1 MNQILHS
8 YKPKVI
14 VPYVGIIGNI
24 PFLQSNDRY
33 VITSDQ
39 VKCKVL
45 NLYEKH
51 ICELENEIKEI
62 YKVDGWQF
70 LCKWYKAYPYMQSMV
85 FVVMELEKI

>member
-14 VPYVGIIGNI
+14 LPYIAIIGNI
-24 PFLQSNDRY
+24 PFLNSNNKK
-33 VITSDQ
+33 VKTSDG
-39 VKCKVL
+39 VCCKVV
-45 NLYEKH
+45 NIYERH

-70 LCKWYKAYPYMQSMV
+70 LCRWYKAYPYMQSMV